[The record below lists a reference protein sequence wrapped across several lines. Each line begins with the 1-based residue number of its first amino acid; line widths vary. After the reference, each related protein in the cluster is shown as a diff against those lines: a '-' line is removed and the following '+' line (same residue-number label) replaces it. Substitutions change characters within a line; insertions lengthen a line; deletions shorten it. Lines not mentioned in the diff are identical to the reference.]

1 MSLVASTK
9 PISRILPFTRT
20 ENRTSELFNR
30 YLSVVPADTPSLLD
44 QAFRLRFQVYCVER
58 GFENPTD
65 YPDGRERDRDDDRS
79 LHSLLIDRATC
90 SAVGTVRLI
99 LPRGRD
105 ELPVFG
111 VIGPRERSVTRLPSE
126 TTAEVSRF
134 AVAKSFRRQIEH
146 GWYSHSGSTTIAGRV
161 RTDVTQL
168 LTFGL
173 IRAVVMMSAFGGI
186 THIVGMMEPTL
197 LRLLGRLGIAFHP
210 LGERV
215 EHHGIRQPGWA
226 VMKQLIASIKN
237 CHPELGEV
245 ITDPRLRNPSLAV
258 DNPILNKISKKRG
271 AQYFTIRD

>member
-173 IRAVVMMSAFGGI
+173 IS
-186 THIVGMMEPTL
+186 
-197 LRLLGRLGIAFHP
+197 GRGHD
-210 LGERV
+210 ERV
-215 EHHGIRQPGWA
+215 RW
-226 VMKQLIASIKN
+226 
-237 CHPELGEV
+237 
-245 ITDPRLRNPSLAV
+245 
-258 DNPILNKISKKRG
+258 DNPHRRDDG
-271 AQYFTIRD
+271 ADSFAIAWSARHRVSSARRTGRASRHSPARMGSNEAADCKYQKLSS